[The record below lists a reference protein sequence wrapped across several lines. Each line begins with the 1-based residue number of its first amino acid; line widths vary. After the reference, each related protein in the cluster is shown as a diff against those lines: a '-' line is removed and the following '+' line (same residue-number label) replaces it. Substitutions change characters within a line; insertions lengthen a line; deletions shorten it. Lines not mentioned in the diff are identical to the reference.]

1 MVVVVLVVVVVE
13 VVVVVVEEVVV
24 VVVVRGVGVGVDYVF
39 WTLRVVYTATVG
51 IKVD

>member
-13 VVVVVVEEVVV
+13 EVVVVVEEVV

-39 WTLRVVYTATVG
+39 WILRVVYTATVG